1 MSWTFLP
8 RRPTLEPLL
17 TFSSIRALL
26 CCCCSV
32 AQSRLTL
39 CDPVD
44 CSAPG
49 FPVLHHLLD
58 SVQFMSTE
66 SVILSNCLILCCPL
80 LLLSSI
86 FPGIRV
92 FSNQLVLHRR
102 WPKHWSFSNSISPSY
117 NIQGSFPLGFTD
129 LLSFQSKGL
138 SRVFFSN
145 TI

>member
-49 FPVLHHLLD
+49 FPVLHHLLEFAHTHIHQVGD
-58 SVQFMSTE
+58 AAQPSRPLWPSALPALN
-66 SVILSNCLILCCPL
+66 LS
-80 LLLSSI
+80 
-86 FPGIRV
+86 
-92 FSNQLVLHRR
+92 Q
-102 WPKHWSFSNSISPSY
+102 PS
-117 NIQGSFPLGFTD
+117 GSFPMSIQELISFRVDWFD
-129 LLSFQSKGL
+129 LLAVQGALKSLLQCHNSKASIL
-138 SRVFFSN
+138 WCSVFF
-145 TI
+145 TVQL

>member
-17 TFSSIRALL
+17 TFSSIGALL

-49 FPVLHHLLD
+49 FPVLHHLLEFAHTHIHQVGD
-58 SVQFMSTE
+58 AAQPSRPLWPSALPALN
-66 SVILSNCLILCCPL
+66 LS
-80 LLLSSI
+80 
-86 FPGIRV
+86 
-92 FSNQLVLHRR
+92 Q
-102 WPKHWSFSNSISPSY
+102 PS
-117 NIQGSFPLGFTD
+117 GSFPMSWLFASGGQSIGALPLASVIPMNIQT
-129 LLSFQSKGL
+129 LLCTIFHKHRL
-138 SRVFFSN
+138 S
-145 TI
+145 

>member
-49 FPVLHHLLD
+49 FPVLHHLLEFAHIHIHQVGD
-58 SVQFMSTE
+58 AAQPSRPLWPSALPALN
-66 SVILSNCLILCCPL
+66 LS
-80 LLLSSI
+80 
-86 FPGIRV
+86 
-92 FSNQLVLHRR
+92 Q
-102 WPKHWSFSNSISPSY
+102 PS
-117 NIQGSFPLGFTD
+117 GSFPMSWLFASGGQSIGALALASVIPVNIQT
-129 LLSFQSKGL
+129 LLCTIFHKHRL
-138 SRVFFSN
+138 S
-145 TI
+145 